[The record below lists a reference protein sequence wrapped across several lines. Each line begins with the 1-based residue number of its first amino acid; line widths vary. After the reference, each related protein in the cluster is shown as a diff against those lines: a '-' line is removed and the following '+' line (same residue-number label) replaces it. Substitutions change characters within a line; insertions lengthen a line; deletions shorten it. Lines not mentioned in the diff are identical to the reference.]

1 MRCSKCGHTT
11 KYAGKIARK
20 RRICGSCMYAIMS
33 LAKDCINNTPML
45 EKPCKIRKLLLEY
58 QVR

>member
-45 EKPCKIRKLLLEY
+45 EKPCKTRKY
-58 QVR
+58 Q